1 MGMFYDGR
9 LAAVGY
15 PQVPDARHPLGGVLE
30 ASTIGPVVV
39 FEAELVLRIRH
50 G

>member
-1 MGMFYDGR
+1 MFYGGR

-15 PQVPDARHPLGGVLE
+15 PQVPDASQPRGEVL
-30 ASTIGPVVV
+30 
-39 FEAELVLRIRH
+39 EAELVLRIRH